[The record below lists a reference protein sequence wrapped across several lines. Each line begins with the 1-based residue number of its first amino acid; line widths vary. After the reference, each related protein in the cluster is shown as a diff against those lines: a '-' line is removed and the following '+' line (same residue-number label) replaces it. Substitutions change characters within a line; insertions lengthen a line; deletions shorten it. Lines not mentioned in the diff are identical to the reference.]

1 MNEYDIDNLNYL
13 YGKPLSHADFKATAE
28 DFIVDE
34 VLGFEL
40 TGEGEHVCLQIVKKG
55 ENTQFI
61 AKKLAQFAQTAPR
74 NISYAGLKDRHGV
87 CSQWFSVPVSIKKQL
102 DFSELNSE
110 SLFVLSQKRHNR
122 KLKTGCHRGNKF
134 TIRLSNVTDPLDVLC
149 RINAVRSGVPNYF
162 GPQRFGHDG
171 HNLDMA
177 KRMFAGERIRD
188 KKLRGLIISA
198 ARSFVFN
205 QIVDLRVTEH
215 GLAKTLPEEVFMLSG
230 SNAFF
235 KEKINTQ
242 TIDRLASGDICLSAP
257 LIGKGDKGLTDQ
269 EIIWLEKYQQWQAG
283 LIELGL
289 KTERRT
295 LKLIP
300 QGLTVKQE
308 GDSDLVLEFTL
319 NKGCFAT
326 SVLRELALCKDVS
339 VKNHSKL
346 SDDKEK
352 DKS

>member
-1 MNEYDIDNLNYL
+1 MSDMNFCELNYL
-13 YGKPLSHADFKATAE
+13 YDEPLARADFKQEAE

-40 TGEGEHVCLQIVKKG
+40 SGEGEHVCLQIVKKG
-55 ENTQFI
+55 ENTQFVV
-61 AKKLAQFAQTAPR
+61 KKLAEFAQTSTR
-74 NISYAGLKDRHGV
+74 NVSYAGLKDRHGV
-87 CSQWFSVPVSIKKQL
+87 CSQWFSVPVPIKKDI
-102 DFSELNSE
+102 DFSKLNSD
-110 SLFVLSQKRHNR
+110 SLFVLTQKRHSR
-122 KLKTGCHRGNKF
+122 KLKIGCHKGNKF
-134 TIRLSNVTDPLDVLC
+134 TIRLRNVSNPLDVLC

-162 GPQRFGHDG
+162 GPQRFGHGG

-177 KRMFAGERIRD
+177 KRMFAGEKIRD
-188 KKLRGLIISA
+188 RKLRGLIISA

-205 QIVDLRVTEH
+205 KIVDLRVTAH
-215 GLAKTLPEEVFMLSG
+215 GLAKTLPQEVFMLSG

-235 KEKINTQ
+235 KEDINTQ

-269 EIIWLEKYQQWQAG
+269 ELIWLEEYKEWREG

-300 QGLTVKQE
+300 KGLTVVQE
-308 GDSDLVLEFTL
+308 NETDLVLSFEL

-326 SVLRELALCKDVS
+326 SVLRELANCTDTSLKAQS
-339 VKNHSKL
+339 E
-346 SDDKEK
+346 KEVQ
-352 DKS
+352 